1 MAAYTESDSDTFA
14 DYRNRIKEAIGQME
28 SEFTLNKT
36 VSTST
41 IQNVKN
47 LVQ

>member
-14 DYRNRIKEAIGQME
+14 DYKNKIKEALGQME
-28 SEFTLNKT
+28 SEYTLNKT
-36 VSTST
+36 VNIST